1 MKFSLSWLQDYVTVQ
16 MDVDQLTDTLTMIGL
31 EVDSVSNRFAYLDSV
46 YVGRIQSVKPHPN
59 ADRLKICTV
68 DTGERQLPVVCGA
81 PNAKE
86 EMLAP
91 LAVPGTLFPDGSL
104 LEKGII
110 RGQASEGML
119 CSEAELGLGLDAS
132 GIMPL
137 DANLAVGARLKVA
150 LQLSDPVIEIDL
162 TPNRPDCLSIIGIAR
177 EIAAIQKTPLTY
189 PAITLEDPDNKIV
202 QMTSVGIEAP
212 GHCPRYA
219 ARLLEGIKIRPSP
232 FWLQDRLLS
241 VGLRPI
247 NNIVDITNFVLMELG
262 QPLHAFD
269 FDRLAENRIVV
280 RTATP
285 GESFTTLD
293 QKERPLTSEMLMICD
308 GKKPVAIGGVMGG
321 LNSEIENDTSR
332 VLIESA
338 YFSPVSI
345 RRTSKKLGLSTEASF
360 RFERGVDPEGTVTAL
375 NRAAQLMIEMGG
387 GTLIG
392 GVVDEHPRPQKTK
405 ALVLSV
411 ARTNRLL
418 GTDLNRG
425 QVADLLKSIEFRVE
439 NEKEADTLW
448 VAPPSFRVDISR
460 PEDLME
466 EVARLAGYNNIPTT
480 FPMFPA
486 EGRPFLKEL
495 AFRNEL
501 KQLLTGFGFTE
512 VITYSFIHKQSCDR
526 LRFRSDD
533 PRRNRVHILNP
544 LVEDQAVMRTSL
556 VPGLL
561 STMGYNL
568 SQQIKNI
575 KLFEIGKIFI
585 DRDQNRLPKESE
597 VLAGLWSGSRSV
609 GSWHTTETAA
619 DFYDIKGVVEALLR
633 SLKIEGYRFT
643 LLPLA
648 DCDYARSGF
657 AAEITQ
663 NGKPLGRVGEV
674 DPQVLAIYDLKK
686 SAYIFEL
693 ELEPLQAL
701 VTGPQYRRPL
711 PKFPAIFRDST
722 LIIDRG
728 IEAQMVLEQV
738 LDFKEALVEEVH
750 LFDVYEG
757 SPIPAGRKSISFRIT
772 YRSQKKTLVDND
784 IHKLH
789 QIITKRLMAQFKAT
803 LP

>member
-1 MKFSLSWLQDYVTVQ
+1 MKFSLSWLQEYVTVR
-16 MDVDQLTDTLTMIGL
+16 MDVDQLADTLTMIGL
-31 EVDSVSNRFAYLDSV
+31 EVGSVSNRFAYLDSV

-59 ADRLKICTV
+59 ADRLRICTV
-68 DTGERQLPVVCGA
+68 DIGGRQMSVVCGA

-91 LAVPGTLFPDGSL
+91 LALPGTLFPDGSL

-110 RGQASEGML
+110 RGQVSEGML
-119 CSEAELGLGLDAS
+119 CSEAELGLGIDVS
-132 GIMPL
+132 GIKPL
-137 DANLAVGARLKVA
+137 DGNLAVGARLNVA

-189 PAITLEDPDNKIV
+189 PPLTLDDPDNKIV
-202 QMTSVGIEAP
+202 QMTSVRIEAP
-212 GHCPRYA
+212 DHCPRYA
-219 ARLLEGIKIRPSP
+219 ARLLEGIAVRPSP

-269 FDRLAENRIVV
+269 FDRLEENRIVV
-280 RTATP
+280 RTAKQ

-321 LNSEIENDTSR
+321 LNSEIEDDTSR

-392 GVVDEHPRPQKTK
+392 GVVDEHPRPQETK
-405 ALVLSV
+405 ALTLSV

-418 GTDLNRG
+418 GIDLNRV
-425 QVADLLKSIEFRVE
+425 QVADLLKSIEFSVE
-439 NEKEADTLW
+439 NEKEADMLL
-448 VAPPSFRVDISR
+448 VSPPSFRVDISR

-501 KQLLTGFGFTE
+501 KQLMTGFGFTE
-512 VITYSFIHKQSCDR
+512 VITYSFIPKQSCDH

-533 PRRNRVHILNP
+533 PRRNLVHILNP
-544 LVEDQAVMRTSL
+544 LVEEQAVMRTSL
-556 VPGLL
+556 IPGLL
-561 STMGYNL
+561 STSGYNL

-585 DRDQNRLPKESE
+585 DCGQDRLPKEKE
-597 VLAGLWSGSRSV
+597 VLAGLWSGPRNV
-609 GSWHTTETAA
+609 GSWHKTETPA
-619 DFYDIKGVVEALLR
+619 DFYDIKGTVEAVLG

-643 LLPLA
+643 QLPLA
-648 DCDYARSGF
+648 DCDYARPGF

-701 VTGPQYRRPL
+701 LTGPQYRRRL

-728 IEAQMVLEQV
+728 LEAQMVLEQV

-757 SPIPAGRKSISFRIT
+757 SPISAGRKSISFRIT

-789 QIITKRLMAQFKAT
+789 EIITNRLMEQFNAT